1 MFWMEMLDMVKTL
14 DGQKG
19 NIGDNFSHFLCI
31 GVICVTPNDPPMSE
45 AKTPIIRVV
54 WDQSMTTL
62 SYGYRIGNDNCM
74 GHMWR

>member
-1 MFWMEMLDMVKTL
+1 MEMLDMVKTL

-54 WDQSMTTL
+54 
-62 SYGYRIGNDNCM
+62 
-74 GHMWR
+74 